1 MPKTLGETHFVPTV
15 WVGRWR
21 KIYVYL
27 SEMQL
32 RERNPQ
38 KRRQIG
44 EAIYGW
50 PKASLSVQTIVC
62 TLNKFFITG
71 RLYYI
76 PFHEILKKQQ
86 TKQKKEGGKKKKK
99 KEHSNTQSSPRP
111 VNECSTKSQRPERN
125 HQRLVT
131 QITTHPEPRAKRRLP
146 RPPHPLPYLLPGEEG
161 SRVVEAWDVSFSK
174 K

>member
-1 MPKTLGETHFVPTV
+1 MEKDICLPQRDATMWKKSTEEETDWRSYLRLTKGLTVSPNYRMYFKQILHHRQVILHTFSWDSKETTNKTKK
-15 WVGRWR
+15 GRG
-21 KIYVYL
+21 K
-27 SEMQL
+27 
-32 RERNPQ
+32 
-38 KRRQIG
+38 
-44 EAIYGW
+44 
-50 PKASLSVQTIVC
+50 
-62 TLNKFFITG
+62 
-71 RLYYI
+71 
-76 PFHEILKKQQ
+76 
-86 TKQKKEGGKKKKK
+86 KKKKK